1 MTTRRRLPDA
11 TGTAIRPVKL
21 GHVVLRVSNLKR
33 SREWYLRVLEGRPAF
48 ENEMLCFLTYDDEHH
63 RIGLVERPDPGSDD
77 AQQRLEHISFTY
89 LSLGELL
96 ATYRRLAQHGIRPY
110 WPINHGPTISFYYKD
125 PDGNRLELQYDV
137 FERNEDLDAF
147 FASGAYLE
155 NFMGIVFDPEQMI
168 ARFEAGE
175 PLAEITARPKL
186 PEGKTPW
193 DMHIP

>member
-1 MTTRRRLPDA
+1 MITRRRLPDA
-11 TGTAIRPVKL
+11 TVTAVRPVKL

-33 SREWYLRVLEGRPAF
+33 SREWYLRVLEGSPAF
-48 ENEMLCFLTYDDEHH
+48 ENDMLCFLTYDDEHH
-63 RIGLVERPDPGSDD
+63 RIGLVERPGLGSDD

-89 LSLGELL
+89 ESLGDLL
-96 ATYRRLAQHGIRPY
+96 ATYRRLAQHDIRPY
-110 WPINHGPTISFYYKD
+110 WPINHGPTISLYYKD

-147 FASGAYLE
+147 FASGAYVE
-155 NFMGIVFDPEQMI
+155 NFMGIIFDPEQMI

-186 PEGKTPW
+186 PEGKTSW